1 MKRIIIIVALLLSAQ
16 LFALNIN
23 TATQSELESL
33 NGVGKKTALAIIK
46 YRDEQ
51 KFSAIE
57 DIKNVKGVGD
67 KTFEKI
73 KSDLSI

>member
-1 MKRIIIIVALLLSAQ
+1 MKRIILLVALLLSAQ

-33 NGVGKKTALAIIK
+33 HGVGEKTALAIIK
-46 YRDEQ
+46 YRDEH

-57 DIKNVKGVGD
+57 DIKKVKGIGD

>member
-1 MKRIIIIVALLLSAQ
+1 MKRIIFIVALLLSAQ

-33 NGVGKKTALAIIK
+33 NGVGEKTALAIIK

-57 DIKNVKGVGD
+57 DIKNVKGIGD